1 MYVKFRL
8 VAYNAVCLHGAR
20 SKRPTRERKRS
31 RVDFTCRRSK
41 ESFPCRR
48 PNVLLDSGPSPVS
61 SCHVPSHRRAAR
73 EAGGQGGGGDGAI
86 RGRDRFQAW
95 HVGRRPH
102 GRALWQARRHGRGA
116 RILFVSS
123 RPRSDGAA
131 REGAAGGGTPV
142 ARCINIRRTRRRS
155 LLARATQY
163 RRLVHLGA
171 CASRSHG
178 ALCFVCS
185 SARSNLT
192 WISQSSTLV
201 SVRACTLY
209 YVPLVSA
216 ATRSDK

>member
-1 MYVKFRL
+1 ML
-8 VAYNAVCLHGAR
+8 SACTAR
-20 SKRPTRERKRS
+20 AGKRPTRERKRKS
-31 RVDFTCRRSK
+31 RVDFT
-41 ESFPCRR
+41 CRR

-61 SCHVPSHRRAAR
+61 SCHVPSHRRPAR

-102 GRALWQARRHGRGA
+102 GRALWQARWHGRGA

-171 CASRSHG
+171 CTSRSHDAIGGG
-178 ALCFVCS
+178 AWQRSGEPRGSREQVAARANMRWWSAAPKNASKLVCS
-185 SARSNLT
+185 GE
-192 WISQSSTLV
+192 
-201 SVRACTLY
+201 
-209 YVPLVSA
+209 
-216 ATRSDK
+216 K

>member
-1 MYVKFRL
+1 ML
-8 VAYNAVCLHGAR
+8 DACTAR
-20 SKRPTRERKRS
+20 AASGPHERKRS
-31 RVDFTCRRSK
+31 LVDFT
-41 ESFPCRR
+41 CRR

-61 SCHVPSHRRAAR
+61 SCHVPSHRRPAR

-102 GRALWQARRHGRGA
+102 GRALWQARWHGRGA

-142 ARCINIRRTRRRS
+142 ARCINIRRTRRRG

-171 CASRSHG
+171 CTSRSHDAIGGGTWQRSGEPRGRFLARRG
-178 ALCFVCS
+178 ARRRAAAIAHADR
-185 SARSNLT
+185 AR
-192 WISQSSTLV
+192 
-201 SVRACTLY
+201 R
-209 YVPLVSA
+209 
-216 ATRSDK
+216 RR